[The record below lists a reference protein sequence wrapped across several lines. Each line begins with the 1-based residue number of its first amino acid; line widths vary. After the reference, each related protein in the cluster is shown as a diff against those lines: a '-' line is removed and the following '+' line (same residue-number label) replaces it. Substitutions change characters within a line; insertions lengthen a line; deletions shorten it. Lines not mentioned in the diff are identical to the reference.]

1 MQLLSQLRCQRRDLE
16 RRVVVMF
23 EHFLPSICVPA
34 VLARLD
40 VSVER
45 AERVLAEVAEVAE
58 VAEGQALP
66 APA

>member
-1 MQLLSQLRCQRRDLE
+1 
-16 RRVVVMF
+16 MF

-45 AERVLAEVAEVAE
+45 SERVLAEVAE